1 MSRFKDW
8 DDLTIADDFLFCRV
22 MRNEQIC
29 RQLLEILLHI
39 KIDRLKFQEPQ
50 KNIKITNESRG
61 IRLDVYVK
69 DSNRIFDIEIQTTD
83 KKNLELRTRYY
94 QGVMDIDELEQ
105 GNKFHELK
113 ESYIIFICMF
123 DPFGDNLPIYTVK
136 QVFDENE
143 KHVFDDKTHKIFYNA
158 KAFDKINDA
167 PEIKAFLEYLC
178 KNQVTTDFTALLDAA
193 VNRNKGNQQWR
204 KEYMTLAYNMAVAVD
219 EARNEGIAIGEERG
233 RSEGISLGITQ
244 GEHKKAIETAKKF
257 LAMGLSMEQVADGT
271 GLSIEEIEKLQEFCT
286 DSLVYVR
293 LATHLHINDNEQKKH
308 ALIP

>member
-8 DDLTIADDFLFCRV
+8 DDLTIADDFMFCKV
-22 MRNEQIC
+22 MQNEKLC
-29 RQLLEILLHI
+29 KQLLEILLHI
-39 KIDRLKFQEPQ
+39 KISKLKFQEPQ
-50 KNIKITNESRG
+50 KNIKITSESRG

-105 GNKFHELK
+105 GRKFNELK

-136 QVFDENE
+136 QIFDENE

-158 KAFDKINDA
+158 KAFDKINSDL
-167 PEIKAFLEYLC
+167 EIKAFLEYLC
-178 KNQVTTDFTALLDAA
+178 KNQVTTDFTASLDAA
-193 VNRNKGNQQWR
+193 VNKNKGNQQWR

-219 EARNEGIAIGEERG
+219 EARNEGI
-233 RSEGISLGITQ
+233 SLGITQ
-244 GEHKKAIETAKKF
+244 GEKKAKLETAKK
-257 LAMGLSMEQVADGT
+257 LIDLGLPQDQIISVT
-271 GLSIEEIEKLQEFCT
+271 GLSPEEIEKL
-286 DSLVYVR
+286 
-293 LATHLHINDNEQKKH
+293 
-308 ALIP
+308 